1 MAESVQWT
9 IDDKIDVHNVGTGAL
24 CNTLVGDVMATQ
36 PYIARMTKDTTVFPI
51 VLYARSIGKNTA
63 EFTGKDLRKF
73 LKWLWQ
79 VEPYK
84 RKLWEPTATTYFSS
98 ARHGKGKRAK

>member
-1 MAESVQWT
+1 
-9 IDDKIDVHNVGTGAL
+9 
-24 CNTLVGDVMATQ
+24 MATR
-36 PYIARMTKDTTVFPI
+36 PYIGATATNVLPI

-79 VEPYK
+79 VEPCK
-84 RKLWEPTATTYFSS
+84 RKLWVPPTTTYFSTGQH
-98 ARHGKGKRAK
+98 AKGKRTK